1 MHQVIHNTND
11 RRTEYSYSCLQP
23 AQGPPFW
30 SNDAFWA
37 SKICVFSM
45 LVTEKINKGYL
56 ILNIGYPNFVM
67 FQNLSMIY
75 QWHWIWIH
83 KCFCSILYFVI
94 TYYRVSH
101 IEMFLLNGLWQIELC
116 KLYFAWRY
124 LCISEVMAF
133 EFHTPVFK
141 KVSIG
146 WPQQPPIE
154 TVPYISESSDFWWTI
169 PQKMSN
175 TGHFDAINDQTIG
188 IRIFLRK

>member
-83 KCFCSILYFVI
+83 KCFCSIWERPLMTSLVFWLFWP
-94 TYYRVSH
+94 TYLPMSH
-101 IEMFLLNGLWQIELC
+101 LVPFGKSCLFNDVLFCLT
-116 KLYFAWRY
+116 Y
-124 LCISEVMAF
+124 
-133 EFHTPVFK
+133 
-141 KVSIG
+141 
-146 WPQQPPIE
+146 PP
-154 TVPYISESSDFWWTI
+154 
-169 PQKMSN
+169 
-175 TGHFDAINDQTIG
+175 
-188 IRIFLRK
+188 